1 MTTVR
6 CLRRSTRGWSLVA
19 GKMLWAKV
27 ACLAFGLPLM
37 AQDAPVHWLHA
48 GAMPPG
54 AIGSQRLLRGGPLSG
69 YFQPVEI
76 RAPQG
81 TRIDH
86 AVEGAFAENEPG
98 NRLVGLLVGQ
108 VYRFR
113 VAHIPNHEGVEVFPT
128 IELIDRTYPPCGKEL
143 KFPVPVELT
152 EEELGM
158 AARGL
163 LVTRVIY
170 VEDPMIALPVAQR
183 RDEQSWYEAAPAA
196 DPLVEA
202 DALGRPIAILRIGG
216 RYPQSELVGEA
227 FTYRSP
233 AVMDYTQQLREME
246 AYEAAVATS
255 DVDRALMTVQEDA
268 QDNPATENVPDS
280 TVQPLSYTCDCQPA
294 SGDGTAPA
302 TYVTGSLTCDC
313 QPASGDYTACSCSP
327 PCGFVG
333 PPDEYICDGGDFGL
347 PANVRKGWKVDGL
360 EQEDAIVHYDL
371 LDGRVIVKPSNRVC
385 IYAPRFAAVRKVT
398 GVVAHERRLATEALI
413 DDESLA
419 LADKPIEPTTA
430 LQQNSPA
437 IHLADRPPSLFRVR
451 QQAGGIEHL
460 QGVAEIKGM
469 LKPYCNLQI
478 IKLGLFDNSEK
489 PWLAKS
495 ILAAHTWTGDQAV
508 QILINQKRAMAAV
521 GAIEPGEL
529 FCLDDKSPCLRLI
542 KCASTD
548 SAHPGDRVEF
558 TLRYD
563 NIGSEVIGNV
573 TILDSLSARLEYVP
587 ETAKASVDAAFSF
600 EPNEA
605 GSQTLR
611 WEIKEPTQ
619 AGTGGVLQFKARV
632 R

>member
-6 CLRRSTRGWSLVA
+6 CLRRFTRGWSLVA
-19 GKMLWAKV
+19 GKMLWAKL
-27 ACLAFGLPLM
+27 ACLTISLPLM
-37 AQDAPVHWLHA
+37 AQNPPMHWLHA

-86 AVEGAFAENEPG
+86 VVEGHFAENEPG
-98 NRLVGLLVGQ
+98 NRLIALMIGG

-113 VAHIPNHEGVEVFPT
+113 VAHIPNYDGVEVYPT
-128 IELIDRTYPPCGKEL
+128 IELIDRLYPPCGKEL
-143 KFPVPVELT
+143 RFPVPIELT
-152 EEELGM
+152 DEELGM
-158 AARGL
+158 AARGM

-170 VEDPMIALPVAQR
+170 VEDPMSALPVAQR
-183 RDEQSWYEAAPAA
+183 RDEQSWYEAAPTA

-216 RYPQSELVGEA
+216 RYPQSELAGES
-227 FTYRSP
+227 FTYWSP
-233 AVMDYTQQLREME
+233 PVMDYTQYQREQE
-246 AYEAAVATS
+246 AYEAARLDGVS
-255 DVDRALMTVQEDA
+255 DADE
-268 QDNPATENVPDS
+268 S
-280 TVQPLSYTCDCQPA
+280 TIRDGAIQPLSYTCDCQPA
-294 SGDGTAPA
+294 ISGCT
-302 TYVTGSLTCDC
+302 TGYC
-313 QPASGDYTACSCSP
+313 GP

-347 PANVRKGWKVDGL
+347 PANVRKDWKVVGL

-398 GVVAHERRLATEALI
+398 AVLAHERRLATEALI
-413 DDESLA
+413 DDASPA

-430 LQQNSPA
+430 LQQHSPA

-451 QQAGGIEHL
+451 QQAGGIEQL
-460 QGVAEIKGM
+460 QGVAEVKGM
-469 LKPYCNLQI
+469 IKSYCNLQI

-508 QILINQKRAMAAV
+508 QILVNNKRAAAAV
-521 GAIEPGEL
+521 GVVTPGDIFGL
-529 FCLDDKSPCLRLI
+529 ADKCPCLRLV
-542 KCASTD
+542 KLASTD
-548 SAHPGDRVEF
+548 SAHPGDTVEF

-573 TILDSLSARLEYVP
+573 TILDSLSARLEYIP
-587 ETAKASVDAAFSF
+587 ETAKSSVDAAFSF

-619 AGTGGVLQFKARV
+619 AGTGGILQFKARV

>member
-6 CLRRSTRGWSLVA
+6 CLRRFTRGWSLVA
-19 GKMLWAKV
+19 GKMLWAKL
-27 ACLAFGLPLM
+27 ACLTISLPLM
-37 AQDAPVHWLHA
+37 AQNPPMHWLHA

-86 AVEGAFAENEPG
+86 VVEGQFAENEPG
-98 NRLVGLLVGQ
+98 NRLIALMIGS

-113 VAHIPNHEGVEVFPT
+113 VAHIPNYDGVEVYPT
-128 IELIDRTYPPCGKEL
+128 IELIDRLYPPCGKEL

-152 EEELGM
+152 DEELGM
-158 AARGL
+158 AARGM

-170 VEDPMIALPVAQR
+170 VEDPMTALPVAQR
-183 RDEQSWYEAAPAA
+183 RDEQSWYEAAPTA

-216 RYPQSELVGEA
+216 RYPQSELASES
-227 FTYRSP
+227 FTYWSP
-233 AVMDYTQQLREME
+233 HVIDYTQ
-246 AYEAAVATS
+246 A
-255 DVDRALMTVQEDA
+255 DVGRALLPVRDGLDGQEC
-268 QDNPATENVPDS
+268 P
-280 TVQPLSYTCDCQPA
+280 SYDPC
-294 SGDGTAPA
+294 G
-302 TYVTGSLTCDC
+302 
-313 QPASGDYTACSCSP
+313 P

-347 PANVRKGWKVDGL
+347 PANVRKDWKVVGL

-398 GVVAHERRLATEALI
+398 AVLAHERRLATEALI
-413 DDESLA
+413 DDASLA

-430 LQQNSPA
+430 LQQHSPT

-460 QGVAEIKGM
+460 QGVAEVKGM
-469 LKPYCNLQI
+469 IKPYCNLQI
-478 IKLGLFDNSEK
+478 VKLGLFDNSEK

-508 QILINQKRAMAAV
+508 QILINQKRAMEAV
-521 GAIEPGEL
+521 GVVTPGDMYCLGEP
-529 FCLDDKSPCLRLI
+529 SNPCLRLV
-542 KCASTD
+542 KLASTD
-548 SAHPGDRVEF
+548 SAHPGDAVEF

-563 NIGSEVIGNV
+563 NVGNQVIGNV
-573 TILDSLSARLEYVP
+573 TILDSLSARLEYIP

-611 WEIKEPTQ
+611 WEIKEPTK
-619 AGTGGVLQFKARV
+619 AGTGGILQFKARV